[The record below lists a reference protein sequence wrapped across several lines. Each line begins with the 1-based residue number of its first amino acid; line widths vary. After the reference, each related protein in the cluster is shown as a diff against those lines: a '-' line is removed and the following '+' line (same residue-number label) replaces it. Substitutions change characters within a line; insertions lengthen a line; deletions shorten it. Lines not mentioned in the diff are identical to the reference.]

1 MKDLDADPDHEVL
14 RVKSQFHRSSVQREG
29 NVIIKEG
36 GPWTAAVHS
45 LLRHLEE
52 VGFEGASRLAGSG
65 LDSDSHETLTYIE
78 GEFMQPGPW
87 SLEGAAAVGQLVR
100 DLHSATASFRPASD
114 AVWWPWFG
122 RALGGGERVIG
133 HCDTAPWN
141 IVARDGLP
149 IALIDWERAGSVYPL
164 VELAQTCWLNA
175 KLHDDEVAEREGLP
189 SLSDR
194 AVQLR
199 AIVDAYGLT
208 KKQRRGF
215 VDKII
220 EFVIHDVAEQGDEAD
235 ITHETDLASIERVYL
250 WSFAWRSRAAAWIY
264 RNRRTLQNALV

>member
-1 MKDLDADPDHEVL
+1 MKDLGDDPGRDVL

-36 GPWTAAVHS
+36 GLWTATVHS

-52 VGFEGASRLAGSG
+52 VGFEGAPRLAGSG
-65 LDSDSHETLTYIE
+65 LDSDGRETLTYIE
-78 GEFMQPGPW
+78 GEFTQPGPW
-87 SLEGAAAVGQLVR
+87 SLEGAAAVGQLIR
-100 DLHSATASFRPASD
+100 NLHSATASFRPASD

-122 RALGGGERVIG
+122 RALGDGKRIIG

-149 IALIDWERAGSVYPL
+149 IALIDWERASPVAPL

-175 KLHDDEVAEREGLP
+175 KLHDDEVAEFDGLP
-189 SLSDR
+189 PLHER

-208 KKQRRGF
+208 KKQRSGF
-215 VDKII
+215 IDTIS
-220 EFVIHDVAEQGDEAD
+220 EFVIHDVAEQADEAG
-235 ITHETDLASIERVYL
+235 INHKTDLDSIERVYL

-264 RNRRTLQNALV
+264 RNRRTLQNAFA